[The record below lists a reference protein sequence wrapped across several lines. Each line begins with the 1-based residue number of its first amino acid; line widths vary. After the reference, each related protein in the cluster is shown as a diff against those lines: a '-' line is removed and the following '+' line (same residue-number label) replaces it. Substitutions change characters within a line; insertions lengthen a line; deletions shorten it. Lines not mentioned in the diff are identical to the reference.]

1 MRVHNYHYNYNTHK
15 HHHNNNNNKNN
26 KNNSNKYYN
35 TQSIRSS
42 RRFNQT
48 NSWRV
53 IIFRTNAQL
62 QLEGQ

>member
-1 MRVHNYHYNYNTHK
+1 MRAHNYHYNYNTHN
-15 HHHNNNNNKNN
+15 HHDKNNN
-26 KNNSNKYYN
+26 YYN
-35 TQSIRSS
+35 TQSIRPS